1 MSEKVTKSKALCY
14 VVRGGMLLVHR
25 HVDFPWEEVG
35 VQVPAGSIR
44 QGEAPEAAALR
55 EAREETG
62 LQDFKIVRKL
72 GVTTYDMGPYRAE
85 IQERHVF
92 HLELAEPTP
101 ERCQARRTTT
111 ASRSRPGSSASG
123 SRWRAR
129 TCSSPGR
136 ARCSGSWRHDPHP
149 FASTRTGRQPMH
161 STLARHGTIDELYRS
176 LAANDPKAA

>member
-72 GVTTYDMGPYRAE
+72 GATTYDMGPYRAE
-85 IQERHVF
+85 IQEQGHCMFEIGPVRRSCDVMSC
-92 HLELAEPTP
+92 LVLGMVVPRNAV
-101 ERCQARRTTT
+101 QARR
-111 ASRSRPGSSASG
+111 R
-123 SRWRAR
+123 
-129 TCSSPGR
+129 
-136 ARCSGSWRHDPHP
+136 
-149 FASTRTGRQPMH
+149 
-161 STLARHGTIDELYRS
+161 
-176 LAANDPKAA
+176 